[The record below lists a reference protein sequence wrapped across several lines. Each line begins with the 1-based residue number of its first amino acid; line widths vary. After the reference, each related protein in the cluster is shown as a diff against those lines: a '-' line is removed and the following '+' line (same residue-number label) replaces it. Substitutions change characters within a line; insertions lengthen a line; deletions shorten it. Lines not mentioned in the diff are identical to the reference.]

1 MFTMRSTMRYLLLG
15 CMLCCP
21 ALAQV
26 SFETPRG
33 TWVSPLSGREYNNPI
48 SATLDSHIIRSQQ
61 QQQLFNQMNMNE
73 MFNEQWRKIGRQ
85 VIADGKAT
93 VALADLD
100 AAMAGRVAKLRNT
113 PEVAKPVEA
122 DFALAREV
130 AAARHVDVHDSA
142 NLIALAM
149 IVAYERGTDRPATPK
164 QLQGIANDLRPVLMI
179 DPILQGQGAIGRE
192 LQAAKFA
199 GAIAGVERLARVKD
213 PAARE
218 AGRSVLKSLWPDPV
232 DAIEPTDDGFI
243 DRGRR
248 IVKENAGTSSFK
260 PVTDDRAVLEK
271 QAASITFVAPYLV
284 QSDPD
289 MKRADDEQRKQWID
303 ARLVGLTSF
312 RESAKSFNL
321 PDNDLATTGTV
332 AVARLWPHVDSNR
345 KTPDV
350 SAIAK
355 LQKMFETDV
364 KTDPSFQRLADEAR
378 QEIARAWTTRAI
390 EAETNIRAAD
400 GIDALKKKLDAE
412 PDPLGRLTIQS
423 QMGVLES
430 TANQGRSQAIALLRD
445 LFSPRKL
452 ESIEL
457 TDEGFVE
464 LKK

>member
-149 IVAYERGTDRPATPK
+149 IVAYER
-164 QLQGIANDLRPVLMI
+164 
-179 DPILQGQGAIGRE
+179 
-192 LQAAKFA
+192 
-199 GAIAGVERLARVKD
+199 
-213 PAARE
+213 
-218 AGRSVLKSLWPDPV
+218 
-232 DAIEPTDDGFI
+232 
-243 DRGRR
+243 
-248 IVKENAGTSSFK
+248 
-260 PVTDDRAVLEK
+260 
-271 QAASITFVAPYLV
+271 
-284 QSDPD
+284 
-289 MKRADDEQRKQWID
+289 
-303 ARLVGLTSF
+303 
-312 RESAKSFNL
+312 
-321 PDNDLATTGTV
+321 
-332 AVARLWPHVDSNR
+332 
-345 KTPDV
+345 
-350 SAIAK
+350 
-355 LQKMFETDV
+355 
-364 KTDPSFQRLADEAR
+364 
-378 QEIARAWTTRAI
+378 
-390 EAETNIRAAD
+390 
-400 GIDALKKKLDAE
+400 
-412 PDPLGRLTIQS
+412 
-423 QMGVLES
+423 
-430 TANQGRSQAIALLRD
+430 
-445 LFSPRKL
+445 
-452 ESIEL
+452 
-457 TDEGFVE
+457 
-464 LKK
+464 